1 MWEVPTTE
9 SCSFYYAGALESLG
23 RGYRSLRGLGV
34 SYIENTLGFRAWGYP
49 QRERSSYRSLTSY
62 HAVSLDRLVR
72 GHWSLGGLGRS

>member
-9 SCSFYYAGALESLG
+9 SCTFYYAGALESLG

-34 SYIENTLGFRAWGYP
+34 SYIENTLGSIGLRVKHEG
-49 QRERSSYRSLTSY
+49 SSYGSLTSY
-62 HAVSLDRLVR
+62 HAGSLDHLVR